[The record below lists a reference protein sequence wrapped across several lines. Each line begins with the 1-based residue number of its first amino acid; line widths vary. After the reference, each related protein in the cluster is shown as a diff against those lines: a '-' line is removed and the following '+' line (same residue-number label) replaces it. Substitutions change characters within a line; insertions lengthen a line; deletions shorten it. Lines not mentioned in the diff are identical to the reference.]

1 MNDPRTEAGAGEV
14 VDGEHRFGVRVYFE
28 DTDTAH
34 MVYHANFLKFMERA
48 RTEIL
53 RLCGVDQFDLLS
65 ASPGDRMGFAV
76 RRCEIDFLSPGRL
89 DQKLEVRTALIDLG
103 AAYVDF
109 RQRVVR
115 DLDVLADAFIRVAC
129 LGPRGRPRRI
139 PREMA
144 SSLEILFATKP
155 NKGAA

>member
-1 MNDPRTEAGAGEV
+1 MSEPQAGAGEI
-14 VDGEHRFGVRVYFE
+14 VDGEHRFGLRVYFE

-53 RLCGVDQFDLLS
+53 RLCGVEQFNLLS
-65 ASPGDRMGFAV
+65 AEADERMGFAV
-76 RRCEIDFLSPGRL
+76 RRCEIDFLSPARL
-89 DQKLEVRTALIDLG
+89 DQKLEVRTALVDMG

-109 RQRVVR
+109 RQRVLR
-115 DLDVLADAFIRVAC
+115 DLDVLADALIRVAC
-129 LGPRGRPRRI
+129 LGATGRPRRI

-144 SSLEILFATKP
+144 ASLEILFTTKP
-155 NKGAA
+155 KKGAA